1 MSFALS
7 ARILF
12 RSALGL
18 GVGCLMAAAQDFSE
32 GAAISEADTLRAEIA
47 KLRKQ
52 NENLSSAVIDAKR
65 GEQEAAEQL
74 AEVKKRLEALGKN
87 LLDGGDD
94 RLVQAAAEDQLLRER
109 LSVTEKA
116 ASMLSANAQDFVR
129 QAVVSDPDSRLRLET
144 SIRELDAALG
154 MRHKPRPD
162 IKTGSLKRAQVVSI
176 DSESGLLVVN
186 VGEAQDCRIGMTYVI
201 HRGDRPFGKAIIAD
215 VRKNVAGAFV
225 EQLDPPNEIVRLGD
239 TIILE
244 TQPQR

>member
-1 MSFALS
+1 M
-7 ARILF
+7 LF
-12 RSALGL
+12 RSAFGL

-201 HRGDRPFGKAIIAD
+201 HRGDRHFGKAIIAD